1 MNYESGLGAKPSEKC
16 SKYQIWK
23 ILNKEILKT
32 ENSKYR
38 IQNRKYKIQNAK
50 KREFQLH
57 KVQNI
62 EYTITG
68 TKNYRKYTIQFIK
81 NTKNY
86 KTK

>member
-50 KREFQLH
+50 KGNSSYIKYKIL
-57 KVQNI
+57 NI
-62 EYTITG
+62 
-68 TKNYRKYTIQFIK
+68 Q
-81 NTKNY
+81 
-86 KTK
+86 